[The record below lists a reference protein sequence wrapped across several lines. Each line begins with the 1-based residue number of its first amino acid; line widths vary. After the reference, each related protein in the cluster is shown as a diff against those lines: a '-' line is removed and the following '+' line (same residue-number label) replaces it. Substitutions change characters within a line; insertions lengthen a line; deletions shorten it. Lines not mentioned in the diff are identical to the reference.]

1 MCYQGQEWYS
11 KSLEVLNPLRF
22 HLFEMIQRAEQVNH
36 LNELMEN
43 SPTFPVKQIEEAKA
57 ALNKA
62 ELHFTGKE
70 INE

>member
-1 MCYQGQEWYS
+1 MSQEWYS
-11 KSLEVLNPLRF
+11 KSMEVLNPLRF
-22 HLFEMIQRAEQVNH
+22 HLFEMIQRVEQLNH
-36 LNELMEN
+36 LNELMGK
-43 SPTFPVKQIEEAKA
+43 SPAFPARQIEEAKA